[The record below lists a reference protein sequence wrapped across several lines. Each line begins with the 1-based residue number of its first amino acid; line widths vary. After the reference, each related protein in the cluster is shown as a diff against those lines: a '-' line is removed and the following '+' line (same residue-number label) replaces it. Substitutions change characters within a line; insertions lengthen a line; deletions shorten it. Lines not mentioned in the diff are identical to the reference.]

1 MPVAHVQTLT
11 RADGSDAMPHWRR
24 PGRSECVEGTRG
36 ALPPPALTPADGEL
50 VVRKRFFSAF
60 ADPRLDPWL
69 RERQVGRLLVAGV
82 YLHGCVRAA
91 VLDAYERG
99 YEVVVVDDAVGTT
112 EPLHAEIT
120 RAYLAERAATFVR
133 TNAVL
138 AELEPAATAAAAA
151 ARLPAAVIAGAPRP
165 AAPDRARILH
175 RNPCRSTEVLAEVPL
190 GDAPEIAAAAEAG
203 AAAQDA
209 WARTD
214 PSARAD
220 LLERWADDLAA
231 QRDRLTDLVVREVG
245 KPRRAAAEEVGR
257 AATHARVAAELVGAP
272 ADPSRIAAGVAA
284 GHGRSASSDSSPRG
298 TTHGDSDRQDR
309 PARGCG
315 NAVVLKP
322 APEASA
328 TALALLESLQRA
340 GLPAGLAN
348 VVLGDGTTARALCR
362 EPRSRRS
369 R

>member
-1 MPVAHVQTLT
+1 M
-11 RADGSDAMPHWRR
+11 
-24 PGRSECVEGTRG
+24 
-36 ALPPPALTPADGEL
+36 
-50 VVRKRFFSAF
+50 
-60 ADPRLDPWL
+60 
-69 RERQVGRLLVAGV
+69 
-82 YLHGCVRAA
+82 
-91 VLDAYERG
+91 
-99 YEVVVVDDAVGTT
+99 
-112 EPLHAEIT
+112 
-120 RAYLAERAATFVR
+120 
-133 TNAVL
+133 
-138 AELEPAATAAAAA
+138 
-151 ARLPAAVIAGAPRP
+151 IAGAPRP
-165 AAPDRARILH
+165 AAPDRARVLH

-203 AAAQDA
+203 AAAQAA

-257 AATHARVAAELVGAP
+257 AAAHARVAAELVRAS
-272 ADPSRIAAGVAA
+272 ADPSRIAAGVVA
-284 GHGRSASSDSSPRG
+284 
-298 TTHGDSDRQDR
+298 RQR
-309 PARGCG
+309 PIGVVGLITPWNNPLAIPVGKIAPALGFG

-328 TALALLESLQRA
+328 TALALLEGLQRV

-362 EPRSRRS
+362 EPRIAAVAVTGSIATGRVVAGAVRARHEAAAGGAGRQQRGDRARRRRS
-369 R
+369 RAHGARPGAGGVRLRRPALHGDPPHRRRGRRRAPASTALMADAVAGAGDRRARTTRRRRSGPLISSREARRA